1 MTGTK
6 LIVGSD
12 HAGFPLKQICVE
24 HLPSRGYHCEDL
36 GTHSTDSC
44 DYPEFAF
51 KVSQRVL
58 EAGAPGLLV
67 CGSGL
72 GMTMAANRVPGIRAA
87 LCTNEYLARMARK
100 HNDANI
106 LCLGA
111 RVIGVD
117 LALAI
122 LEAFLATPFE
132 GGRHRQRVE
141 LMDSLSVPVREA

>member
-1 MTGTK
+1 MTGSR

-12 HAGFPLKQICVE
+12 HAGFPLKQLCLE

-36 GTHSTDSC
+36 GTYSTDSC

-51 KVSQRVL
+51 KVCQEVL
-58 EAGAPGLLV
+58 EAEALGLLV

-72 GMTMAANRVPGIRAA
+72 GMSMAANRVLGIRAA

-122 LEAFLATPFE
+122 LETFLATPFE
-132 GGRHRQRVE
+132 GGRHSQRVE
-141 LMDSLSVPVREA
+141 LMDSLAAPAREA